1 MADGEAQFT
10 AARPTVAVAGEDRPF
25 LGEGL
30 TKLLVAEGVEGLFR
44 CEATFGNW
52 GSREGRTDFLY
63 FDRSLLDFGKAFT
76 IKLERNVLFEGRII
90 GLEAHFPEGRPSEIV
105 VLAEDRFQDLR
116 MTRRTRTF
124 ADVTD
129 ADVIG
134 TIAGDHGL
142 TPQVDAPGPTY
153 KVLAQVNQSD
163 LAFLRERARSIDA
176 ELWMDDRTLHVQART
191 KRTGSTVRMTF
202 GADLRSFTASADLA
216 GQRTAVK
223 VSGWDVA
230 SKESME
236 HEAADAA
243 IAGEVGGDESGPRI
257 LGAALG
263 KRAETVAHTVPL
275 GADEAR
281 ARAEGYFRSLARRF
295 VRGRGVA
302 EISAA
307 LRVGRHVQFDGL
319 GPMFSGKYYVAE
331 VCHRFDGDEGIR
343 TEFSVERPAIG
354 RA

>member
-1 MADGEAQFT
+1 MADDLQFT
-10 AARPTVAVAGEDRPF
+10 AARPTVAIAGEDRAF

-30 TKLLVAEGVEGLFR
+30 TKLLVSEGVEGLFR

-76 IKLERNVLFEGRII
+76 IKLERDVLFEGRII
-90 GLEAHFPEGRPSEIV
+90 GLEAHFPEGRPPEIV

-124 ADVTD
+124 TDVTD
-129 ADVIG
+129 ADVVG

-142 TPQVDAPGPTY
+142 TPRVDAPGPTY
-153 KVLAQVNQSD
+153 RVLAQVNQSD

-176 ELWMDDRTLHVQART
+176 ELWMDDRNLHVQART
-191 KRTGSTVRMTF
+191 KRGSSPVRLTF
-202 GADLRSFTASADLA
+202 GAQLRSFVASADLA

-230 SKESME
+230 SKESLE
-236 HEAADAA
+236 HEAASAA
-243 IAGEVGGDESGPRI
+243 IAGEVGSDDSGPKI
-257 LGAALG
+257 LESALG
-263 KRAETVAHTVPL
+263 KRAETVAHAVPL

-281 ARAEGYFRSLARRF
+281 ARAEGYFRTLARRF

-302 EISAA
+302 EISTG
-307 LRVGRHVQFDGL
+307 LRVGRQVELDGV
-319 GPMFSGKYYVAE
+319 GPLFNGKYYVAD
-331 VCHRFDGDEGIR
+331 VCHRFDGEEGIR